1 MIFVGTAGFSYPDW
15 KGVVYP
21 VDVKKRYGHELSY
34 LAQYFDCCEINSSFY
49 GHIRPE
55 IAKLWGRKVHEAN
68 PNFVFTAKLH
78 RSFTH
83 SPLAVS
89 EPTSAATIR
98 PDSEDAHRAREGLDA
113 LASTGKLA
121 ALLMQFPVSFKNTS
135 LNREYLETLLR
146 QFYEF
151 PCAIEVRHES
161 WNSAET
167 LNSFAESGVAF
178 CNIDQ
183 PQIGRSLRPTEHVTA
198 RVGYVRLHG
207 RNYNEWFDSDN
218 RNDRYDYL
226 YQHGELE
233 AWAERIRRI
242 AESAGKTIVIAN
254 NHPDGKAAVNAL
266 ELKSM
271 LTGKKVKSPET
282 LTLSYPQIRD
292 FVEADTLLSF
302 GKG

>member
-135 LNREYLETLLR
+135 LNREYLETLLW

-198 RVGYVRLHG
+198 RVG
-207 RNYNEWFDSDN
+207 
-218 RNDRYDYL
+218 
-226 YQHGELE
+226 
-233 AWAERIRRI
+233 
-242 AESAGKTIVIAN
+242 
-254 NHPDGKAAVNAL
+254 
-266 ELKSM
+266 
-271 LTGKKVKSPET
+271 
-282 LTLSYPQIRD
+282 
-292 FVEADTLLSF
+292 
-302 GKG
+302 